1 MKSGQLTEHQK
12 KNIFFK
18 NHAENETERLVPDL
32 FIFSEKLYLRLKQVV
47 CSLASIYFDSHQLGI
62 Q

>member
-47 CSLASIYFDSHQLGI
+47 SSLASIYFDSHQLGI